1 MDINN
6 KENII
11 ENIIAEK
18 PLRIVMSKPVKNA
31 AYKKIN
37 IARSKNGYRA
47 EMFTDK
53 QAFHENLTEDG
64 ILRFIN
70 ERLEEYMQINA
81 WTDGLEHI
89 ILISKKARFHI
100 KRKTRKLRKRY

>member
-53 QAFHENLTEDG
+53 RAC
-64 ILRFIN
+64 
-70 ERLEEYMQINA
+70 
-81 WTDGLEHI
+81 
-89 ILISKKARFHI
+89 S
-100 KRKTRKLRKRY
+100 